1 MTRML
6 WPILSFA
13 GFALALV
20 LFLRWVEPRMIYLPA
35 REIDRTPADLGLAYE
50 DLTLTASDGERLHAW
65 FLPGRAATPV
75 TVLFLHGNA
84 GNISHRFD
92 KLAVLRAL
100 GADVLIVD
108 YRGYGRS
115 SGRPDEAGTYRDA
128 DAAYAHL
135 TGGRALDPRRLVLYG
150 ESLGSAVAVDLAARK
165 PVGGLIMESGFSSAV
180 DVARELFPFLPAAW
194 LLRNRYDSVAKIGVV
209 RAPVLLLHSRDD
221 EFFGWHHPQR
231 LYDAARAPKRLV
243 ELRGGH
249 NDAFLVS
256 SGAFALALKEF
267 LEQVAQ
273 APLPAPP
280 P

>member
-6 WPILSFA
+6 WPILFLA
-13 GFALALV
+13 GFALALL
-20 LFLRWVEPRMIYLPA
+20 LFLRWYEPRMIYLPA
-35 REIDRTPADLGLAYE
+35 RELDRTPADLGLAYE
-50 DLTLTASDGERLHAW
+50 DLTLTAGDGERLHAW
-65 FLPGRAATPV
+65 FLPGHAPAPV

-115 SGRPDEAGTYRDA
+115 TGRPDEGGTYRDA
-128 DAAYAHL
+128 DAAYEHL
-135 TGGRALDPRRLVLYG
+135 TGRRALDPRRLVLYG
-150 ESLGSAVAVDLAARK
+150 ESLGAAVAVDLAARK
-165 PVGGLIMESGFSSAV
+165 PVGGLIMESPFSSAV
-180 DVARELFPFLPAAW
+180 EVARELFPFLPAA
-194 LLRNRYDSVAKIGVV
+194 LLVRNRYDSIAKMGKV
-209 RAPVLLLHSRDD
+209 RAPVLFLHSRDD
-221 EFFGWHHPQR
+221 EFFGWHHAQR

-256 SGAFALALKEF
+256 GDAFAQALKEF
-267 LEQVAQ
+267 LADVTRGRVEAQ
-273 APLPAPP
+273 AP
-280 P
+280 